1 MFSASEDVL
10 KSIHLEAGKSVEIL
24 IESTNE
30 VRPASK
36 VSVIGR
42 RHDYGG
48 CRIGY
53 QEDDKIDRLQE
64 AADAA
69 RDAAR
74 GARGLTPEAE
84 TALVTALVQRVGR
97 EVNNGLAR
105 RARAD
110 VLRTGLL
117 GVAVLS
123 GAMTLAGAVCY
134 GIGRAQGGDARVAE
148 LCQGSALKT
157 EAKGGVSCLF
167 WLTPPSRQ

>member
-1 MFSASEDVL
+1 MATVSDKPLPYAFQLAA
-10 KSIHLEAGKSVEIL
+10 AGITPDKPL
-24 IESTNE
+24 H
-30 VRPASK
+30 A
-36 VSVIGR
+36 VIVAV
-42 RHDYGG
+42 H
-48 CRIGY
+48 
-53 QEDDKIDRLQE
+53 E